1 MCLHAVRQ
9 VRAACARPRAAPRLE
24 LPYLVGLAAGAGAGG
39 GRWRALRRATLAAGV
54 SGGAAGYAAVG
65 LPSGS
70 CLVAEAR
77 KAYAARELLGSA
89 LARRERLEVLRVRRP
104 LGTFYEPPTTLP
116 GLF

>member
-1 MCLHAVRQ
+1 MPCRQ

-24 LPYLVGLAAGAGAGG
+24 LPFLVGLAAAAGGGGEG

-89 LARRERLEVLRVRRP
+89 LARRERLEALRVRRP
-104 LGTFYEPPTTLP
+104 LGTF
-116 GLF
+116 